1 MLTKYM
7 PITWKAPF
15 LITAP
20 RPSRS
25 NYLFLLPEGFLLCL
39 PLSEFVHIAGGL
51 STVTWLLLCL
61 AAPAAVVQSPPASF
75 HTGTT
80 FLHLFPK
87 ASGIQSGCLYQML
100 IEESW
105 VMERSLRAALER
117 ASTWMYLTVTRGG
130 YALSGILVPTIKIVI
145 CFPLLVKKKCV
156 FELRIYMVIPITY
169 ASCGWWGC
177 QGLYSEAEAGFRKK
191 DQRCWLWWHRV
202 GHLSEV
208 SVNILWLNRVICWTH
223 FHRQERKSNSL
234 ASE

>member
-1 MLTKYM
+1 M

-145 CFPLLVKKKCV
+145 CFPLLVKKKMRLWT
-156 FELRIYMVIPITY
+156 ENIYGNSNHI
-169 ASCGWWGC
+169 C
-177 QGLYSEAEAGFRKK
+177 L
-191 DQRCWLWWHRV
+191 
-202 GHLSEV
+202 
-208 SVNILWLNRVICWTH
+208 LWLMGLPRSLFWSRGWVP
-223 FHRQERKSNSL
+223 QEGSALLTVVAQGGPS
-234 ASE
+234 